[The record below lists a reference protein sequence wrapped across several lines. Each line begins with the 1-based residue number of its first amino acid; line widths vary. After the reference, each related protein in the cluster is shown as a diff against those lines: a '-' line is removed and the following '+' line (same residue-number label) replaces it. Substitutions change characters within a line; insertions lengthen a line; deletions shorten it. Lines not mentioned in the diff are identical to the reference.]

1 MTHEVTS
8 STSACPTVRPRVRL
22 FGIAIDP
29 LTMGETIDTVLA
41 WAREP
46 RGTNCRFVVTPN
58 VDHAVMFQTNDKL
71 RAAYTDAALVL
82 ADGAPVVA
90 AARMLRRAIP
100 ERVPGSD
107 LAPAMFKRVAQ
118 SIADGVA
125 SPALPLRVFLLG
137 AGPGVAERA
146 AANIAARWPG
156 VEVVG
161 TLSPPMGFERDAS
174 ENERILAAVAAA
186 APDILLVGFGAP
198 KQELWVHAHASQLNA
213 KVALCIGATID
224 FLAGEKR
231 RAPRWMRR
239 VGLEW
244 LHRLST
250 EPRRLAKRYLRDAW
264 VFPQLVWRDW
274 RGC

>member
-1 MTHEVTS
+1 MTNELAS
-8 STSACPTVRPRVRL
+8 SSSSHPTPHPRVRL
-22 FGIAIDP
+22 FGISIDP
-29 LTMGETIDTVLA
+29 LTMGETVDAVLT
-41 WAREP
+41 WARGP
-46 RGTNCRFVVTPN
+46 RGDACRYVVTPN
-58 VDHAVMFQTNDKL
+58 VDHAVMFQTNEKL
-71 RAAYTDAALVL
+71 RAAYADAALVL
-82 ADGAPVVA
+82 ADGAPVVV

-107 LAPAMFKRVAQ
+107 LAPAMFKRVAK
-118 SIADGVA
+118 SIAEGDDA
-125 SPALPLRVFLLG
+125 AALPLRVFLLG
-137 AGPGVAERA
+137 AGTGVAERA

-161 TLSPPMGFERDAS
+161 TLSPPMGFERDPQ
-174 ENERILAAVAAA
+174 ENERILAAIAES
-186 APDILLVGFGAP
+186 APDIVLVGFGAP

-239 VGLEW
+239 IGLEW